1 MSDNKNVIFGDT
13 LRGYT
18 EKIILSVLSGE
29 DLYGYKI
36 NKIIETKTEQSLFL
50 NEATLYTTFQR
61 LEKFRYITSYWVKND
76 NMPKRKYYSI
86 TKEGVDFLTKCKD
99 EWRRTRELI
108 DLFL

>member
-1 MSDNKNVIFGDT
+1 MNDNKNVIFGDT

-18 EKIILSVLSGE
+18 EKIILSILSNE

-36 NKIIETKTEQSLFL
+36 NKIIESRTNHSLIF

-76 NMPKRKYYSI
+76 NLPKKKYYAI
-86 TKEGVDFLTKCKD
+86 TKEGVSFLANCKFEWKRTK
-99 EWRRTRELI
+99 ELI